1 LTSNRRIT
9 LSTNGIHPPPEDEK
23 VTALPVDRGY
33 GVLVEV
39 GVAGTAGAVVS
50 GVVEGVRRAGEV
62 GAGTAVSRVVVRPGA
77 PGVSCGNGEVVT

>member
-1 LTSNRRIT
+1 M
-9 LSTNGIHPPPEDEK
+9 
-23 VTALPVDRGY
+23 
-33 GVLVEV
+33 LVEV

-77 PGVSCGNGEVVT
+77 PGMFCGNGEVVT

>member
-1 LTSNRRIT
+1 M
-9 LSTNGIHPPPEDEK
+9 
-23 VTALPVDRGY
+23 
-33 GVLVEV
+33 LVEV

-77 PGVSCGNGEVVT
+77 PGVSCGNGEVVTCPVEGGSVVVDTSVVGGLDVRVGAVDVGAM